1 MESIPITLS
10 VNYKI
15 CVDGFSGGR
24 RQRTFSVM
32 TTAADAFSV
41 RSFILLDSKSSHIF
55 ALSASS
61 EIRITAVYITTLGYG
76 ADLYL
81 WRQPL
86 TEVVAHMQRV

>member
-10 VNYKI
+10 VNHKI
-15 CVDGFSGGR
+15 CGDGVSGGR

-41 RSFILLDSKSSHIF
+41 RSFILLDSKSSHIL

-61 EIRITAVYITTLGYG
+61 EILIIAEHITT
-76 ADLYL
+76 
-81 WRQPL
+81 
-86 TEVVAHMQRV
+86 